1 MALSPK
7 HATSLLRQCGEESLP
22 ALGER
27 RLRSLRSQRIEIDVL
42 HCNALLCGWSRQSH
56 WEEAMYAGM
65 FAALRQ
71 SGAFYQKHETI
82 IPTRPMADAKRVAVI
97 GGGISGAVCAS
108 TLCRNT
114 SFEVTVFDQGRQLGG
129 RCGHRRVAADGTYPA
144 PVDASAFAFDHGCQL
159 VRYAAS
165 TNHRSIRRDAASL
178 DDEHWKNCDACLHRP
193 RPAASNDGRSA
204 LHAASSV
211 GHVGVVHQLLVA
223 GANGHVEVVCLLLEG
238 GRASADKEVVDN
250 QHRAASSAASSESNM
265 ETVRLLLDTGP
276 NAEAQ
281 MWQTAKVAQL
291 RPRHVPGVL
300 QAGHAKIVRLL
311 LEARANK
318 GVADKTGRTELITAG
333 VKGRHLIEDQ
343 FFRADDPRFRAD
355 LLENWKG
362 RGLVEEWVGNFGKLG
377 QEHEGSKADFFG
389 FPDRPPFYCAQGGM
403 SSLPAALLEEAK
415 SLGATLR
422 GGVRVASTQR
432 LSSGA
437 WLLRGVEGPAA
448 LHDTAEEE
456 AAKQAPDALGEFDA
470 VIVTDVSASMASWHR
485 ASAGLPESLASKVRN
500 RTRVALFTALVAF
513 EVPLEVEKDAFAADK
528 ETLLPY
534 AVMKPWQP
542 C

>member
-1 MALSPK
+1 
-7 HATSLLRQCGEESLP
+7 
-22 ALGER
+22 
-27 RLRSLRSQRIEIDVL
+27 
-42 HCNALLCGWSRQSH
+42 
-56 WEEAMYAGM
+56 MYAGM

-144 PVDASAFAFDHGCQL
+144 PVDASAFAFDHGCQ
-159 VRYAAS
+159 
-165 TNHRSIRRDAASL
+165 
-178 DDEHWKNCDACLHRP
+178 
-193 RPAASNDGRSA
+193 
-204 LHAASSV
+204 
-211 GHVGVVHQLLVA
+211 
-223 GANGHVEVVCLLLEG
+223 
-238 GRASADKEVVDN
+238 
-250 QHRAASSAASSESNM
+250 
-265 ETVRLLLDTGP
+265 
-276 NAEAQ
+276 
-281 MWQTAKVAQL
+281 
-291 RPRHVPGVL
+291 
-300 QAGHAKIVRLL
+300 
-311 LEARANK
+311 
-318 GVADKTGRTELITAG
+318 
-333 VKGRHLIEDQ
+333 

-389 FPDRPPFYCAQGGM
+389 FPDRPPFYC
-403 SSLPAALLEEAK
+403 
-415 SLGATLR
+415 
-422 GGVRVASTQR
+422 
-432 LSSGA
+432 A

-513 EVPLEVEKDAFAADK
+513 EVPLEVEKDAFAAASP
-528 ETLLPY
+528 TLWFAARTSSKPGLAESQAFDCWSLVSSPKY
-534 AVMKPWQP
+534 AAAEIERVPMQALRLKGAFTQRGSLNLVSFAKAYNTTKR
-542 C
+542 